1 MAPLPLAHLVSPV
14 VRGRGGVGE
23 PARTT
28 RHSPNRSTGQD
39 AVAVIKNELKLL
51 IPGIKIFLDVD
62 DLKDI
67 GSLEDYVDRTQVMLF
82 FLSKGYFRSQAL
94 PQPLPFR
101 EPRCVAHDYSCAP
114 CLQNCLREIR
124 TSLEKS
130 KPLVLVQEADPAK
143 GGGTLQALPA
153 RPLLAAGIA
162 LATHGSEGRCR
173 RRRRTPALTHAHRRC
188 TTAGVASSVPGGPP
202 AGDL

>member
-1 MAPLPLAHLVSPV
+1 MAPLPFAHLVSPV

-82 FLSKGYFRSQAL
+82 FLSKGYFRSKAL

-101 EPRCVAHDYSCAP
+101 ECLAVSPTTSTDLADVLGFNFTNVLAPAEGLPPSTAQITQFVHGIRILLFVRVGVYCRFVNGTASATRAP
-114 CLQNCLREIR
+114 CGQ
-124 TSLEKS
+124 S
-130 KPLVLVQEADPAK
+130 P
-143 GGGTLQALPA
+143 
-153 RPLLAAGIA
+153 
-162 LATHGSEGRCR
+162 
-173 RRRRTPALTHAHRRC
+173 
-188 TTAGVASSVPGGPP
+188 
-202 AGDL
+202 

>member
-14 VRGRGGVGE
+14 VRGRRGVGTHQ
-23 PARTT
+23 TT

-51 IPGIKIFLDVD
+51 IPGIQIFLDVD

-82 FLSKGYFRSQAL
+82 FLSKGYFRSKAL

-101 EPRCVAHDYSCAP
+101 E
-114 CLQNCLREIR
+114 CLAVSPTTTR
-124 TSLEKS
+124 
-130 KPLVLVQEADPAK
+130 A
-143 GGGTLQALPA
+143 
-153 RPLLAAGIA
+153 LLACRTACARFGRRSRRA
-162 LATHGSEGRCR
+162 SRSSSCKRQTRPKAAGRCR
-173 RRRRTPALTHAHRRC
+173 RSAPAPSSMTLRGSAHCSRHTR
-188 TTAGVASSVPGGPP
+188 
-202 AGDL
+202 L

>member
-14 VRGRGGVGE
+14 VRGRRGVGTHQ
-23 PARTT
+23 TT

-51 IPGIKIFLDVD
+51 IPGIQIFLDVDLD

-82 FLSKGYFRSQAL
+82 FLSKGYFRSKAL

-101 EPRCVAHDYSCAP
+101 E
-114 CLQNCLREIR
+114 CLAVSPTTTR
-124 TSLEKS
+124 
-130 KPLVLVQEADPAK
+130 A
-143 GGGTLQALPA
+143 
-153 RPLLAAGIA
+153 LLACRTACARFGRRSRRA
-162 LATHGSEGRCR
+162 SRSSSCKRRTRPRAAGRCR
-173 RRRRTPALTHAHRRC
+173 R
-188 TTAGVASSVPGGPP
+188 SPP
-202 AGDL
+202 APSSMTLRGSAHCSRHTRL

>member
-14 VRGRGGVGE
+14 VRGRRGVGE

-82 FLSKGYFRSQAL
+82 FLSKGYFRSKAL
-94 PQPLPFR
+94 PQPLQP
-101 EPRCVAHDYSCAP
+101 
-114 CLQNCLREIR
+114 
-124 TSLEKS
+124 LE
-130 KPLVLVQEADPAK
+130 
-143 GGGTLQALPA
+143 
-153 RPLLAAGIA
+153 
-162 LATHGSEGRCR
+162 
-173 RRRRTPALTHAHRRC
+173 
-188 TTAGVASSVPGGPP
+188 
-202 AGDL
+202 